1 MSVKKRK
8 FLPVTAAALVLL
20 LSAALCAIA
29 QSGRPARRTSG
40 KTTSSTKTTTAPAK
54 QSANTSTRAEPTP
67 EAAAPAIK
75 RNTREAENS
84 AAQADAPASKAALK
98 DTSKEKATASA
109 EADGVRYVYEF
120 NQPES
125 SITHIRIEHDARG
138 AGRISFERKTYA
150 EPVEDPFQLS
160 PKALERINALWE
172 ALHFLDTDAS
182 YQAVKQFPHMGTT
195 RLQMARGGRERSADF
210 NWTDDANAS
219 ALAREYRRAADQA
232 MLVFEIDVALE
243 NQPLELPKLLTHFE
257 KYLERDAFSDPLQ
270 LVPLLR
276 SLQTDERVPLIARN
290 HAGRLLKKLEK

>member
-1 MSVKKRK
+1 M
-8 FLPVTAAALVLL
+8 
-20 LSAALCAIA
+20 A
-29 QSGRPARRTSG
+29 QSGKTARRTSG
-40 KTTSSTKTTTAPAK
+40 KTASSNKTTTAPAPTK
-54 QSANTSTRAEPTP
+54 QSANTSTRAAPTP
-67 EAAAPAIK
+67 EAHAPAVK

-84 AAQADAPASKAALK
+84 NAQTDAPAAKDASKDA
-98 DTSKEKATASA
+98 SKEKPTATSA
-109 EADGVRYVYEF
+109 EAEVVRYVYEF

-125 SITHIRIEHDARG
+125 SITHIRIEHDAKG

-160 PKALERINALWE
+160 PKALERIKGLWE
-172 ALHFLDTDAS
+172 ALHFLETDVS
-182 YQAVKQFPHMGTT
+182 YQAVRQFPHMGTT
-195 RLQMARGGRERSADF
+195 RLQMARGERQRSADF
-210 NWTDDANAS
+210 NWTDDPNAS

-243 NQPLELPKLLTHFE
+243 NQPLEMPKLLTHFE
-257 KYLERDAFSDPLQ
+257 RYLERDALSDPLQ

>member
-1 MSVKKRK
+1 M
-8 FLPVTAAALVLL
+8 
-20 LSAALCAIA
+20 A

-40 KTTSSTKTTTAPAK
+40 KTASTTKTTAAPAK

-67 EAAAPAIK
+67 ADAAPAIK
-75 RNTREAENS
+75 RNAREAENS
-84 AAQADAPASKAALK
+84 AAQADVLGSKEA
-98 DTSKEKATASA
+98 SKEKATTEA
-109 EADGVRYVYEF
+109 EANGVRYVYEF

-257 KYLERDAFSDPLQ
+257 KYLERDALSDPLQ